1 MKFFV
6 PIDARQGEPRVAM
19 LPLTAKKLVD
29 LGAEVEVETGL
40 AQRMHLPD
48 ADYVKSGCRVSPDR
62 NTSLAKADVVLVL
75 NPPSVA
81 DVRLMRRGTIL
92 AGFVNP
98 FEQRDLLE
106 AMAEA
111 GISALSMEMI
121 PRSTL
126 AQKMDALSSQA
137 SLAGYVAVILAANKL
152 TKVFPMMM
160 TPAGTLAPARVFV
173 IGVGVAGLQAIA
185 TARRLGALVEA
196 FDTRPVEDQV
206 KSLGARFVKVDL
218 GETGQTRD
226 GYARALTEDQLAR
239 QREAMARHC
248 AGADVVIAAAQ
259 VFGKKAPVIVTDVM
273 LRGMKPGSVVVDTAI
288 DSGGNVE
295 GAEPDKEL
303 LKYGV
308 QLIALRHLASHV
320 PEHASQVYSNNLLA
334 LVEHAWDRA
343 NKQVLLK
350 LDDEIIR
357 SCLLTHQGEIVHDRF
372 RAAPAGGPT

>member
-1 MKFFV
+1 MKFFL
-6 PIDARQGEPRVAM
+6 PTDARHGEPRVAM
-19 LPLTAKKLVD
+19 LPLTARKLVD

-48 ADYVKSGCRVSPDR
+48 ADYVKSGCSVSPDR
-62 NTSLAKADVVLVL
+62 AASWAKADVVLVL
-75 NPPSVA
+75 NPPTVA
-81 DVRLMRRGTIL
+81 DVRLMRRGAIL
-92 AGFVNP
+92 AGFLDP
-98 FEQRDLLE
+98 FNRRDLLE
-106 AMAEA
+106 AMADA
-111 GISALSMEMI
+111 GISAISMELV
-121 PRSTL
+121 PRSSL
-126 AQKMDALSSQA
+126 AQKMDALSTQA
-137 SLAGYVAVILAANKL
+137 SLAGYVAVILAADRL

-218 GETGQTRD
+218 GETGQTKD
-226 GYARALTEDQLAR
+226 GYARALTEEQLAR

-248 AGADVVIAAAQ
+248 AGADVVIATAQ

-273 LRGMKPGSVVVDTAI
+273 LRGMKPGSVVVDTSI

-295 GAEPDKEL
+295 GAEADKEL

-308 QLIALRHLASHV
+308 QLIALRHLASRV

-334 LVEHAWDRA
+334 LVEHAWDRT
-343 NKQVLLK
+343 NKVLALNR
-350 LDDEIIR
+350 DDEIIR
-357 SCLLTHQGEIVHDRF
+357 SCLLTHDGTIVHERF
-372 RAAPAGGPT
+372 RVPPPGGPV

>member
-1 MKFFV
+1 MRIFV
-6 PIDARQGEPRVAM
+6 PIDSRPGETRVAA
-19 LPLTAKKLVD
+19 LPAAAKRLID
-29 LGAEVEVETGL
+29 LGAEVEIEPGL
-40 AQRMHLPD
+40 AGAMHVPD
-48 ADYVKSGCRVSPDR
+48 ADYVKPGCLVSPDR
-62 NTSLAKADVVLVL
+62 DASWAKADLVLVL
-75 NPPSVA
+75 NPPSI
-81 DVRLMRRGTIL
+81 DHVRRMKRGAIL
-92 AGFVNP
+92 AGFLDP
-98 FEQRDLLE
+98 FNRRDLME
-106 AMAEA
+106 ALAGA
-111 GISALSMEMI
+111 GISALAMELI

-137 SLAGYVAVILAANKL
+137 SLAGYVAVMLAANRL

-218 GETGQTRD
+218 GETGQTKD
-226 GYARALTEDQLAR
+226 GYARALTPEQLAR

-248 AGADVVIAAAQ
+248 AGSDVVIASAQ
-259 VFGKKAPVIVTDVM
+259 VFGRKAPIIVTDVM

-295 GAEPDKEL
+295 GAEPDREI

-308 QLIALRHLASHV
+308 NLVAYRHLAARV
-320 PEHASQVYSNNLLA
+320 PEHASQVYASNLFS
-334 LVEHAWDRA
+334 LVEHLWDRQS
-343 NKQVLLK
+343 KTISLRLE
-350 LDDEIIR
+350 DEITR
-357 SCLLTHQGEIVHDRF
+357 SCLLAHDGRIVNERF
-372 RAAPAGGPT
+372 QAPPPGGPS